1 MFTTFTQWSRP
12 IRLALPVIALCGL
25 LTVPVLAAPPS
36 GPVAPGFL
44 AQIWHS
50 VVELVSGPAPPPP
63 DEPGTSELHRMAGKS
78 GGRFDPVGY
87 SQELQDPTT
96 SDGDSLSFS
105 SPVAP
110 EDQAGGTP
118 EP

>member
-1 MFTTFTQWSRP
+1 MFTMFTQWSRP

-25 LTVPVLAAPPS
+25 LSVPVLAAPPS

-44 AQIWHS
+44 ARIWHS
-50 VVELVSGPAPPPP
+50 VVEVVFGPAPPP
-63 DEPGTSELHRMAGKS
+63 DEPGLSELRRTAAEA

-87 SQELQDPTT
+87 SEGLQDPTT
-96 SDGDSLSFS
+96 SDGESLSFW

-110 EDQAGGTP
+110 EDEVGDTS